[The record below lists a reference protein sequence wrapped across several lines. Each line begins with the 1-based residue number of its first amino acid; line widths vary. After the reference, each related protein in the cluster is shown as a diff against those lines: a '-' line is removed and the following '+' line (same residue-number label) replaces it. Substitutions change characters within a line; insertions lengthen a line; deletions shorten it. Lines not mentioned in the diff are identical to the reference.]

1 MIATSGT
8 WKAILDEDGAR
19 VVGPNYERDV
29 TKETNA
35 FLGDTLLR
43 NDVVAEFM
51 LEVAEKDFA
60 NRQLPGA
67 TYMRDH
73 GEKYVIVKVK

>member
-19 VVGPNYERDV
+19 VVGPDYNRDV

-35 FLGDTLLR
+35 FLADTLLR
-43 NDVVAEFM
+43 DDVVAEFM

-67 TYMRDH
+67 TYMRDY
-73 GEKYVIVKVK
+73 GENYVIVKVK